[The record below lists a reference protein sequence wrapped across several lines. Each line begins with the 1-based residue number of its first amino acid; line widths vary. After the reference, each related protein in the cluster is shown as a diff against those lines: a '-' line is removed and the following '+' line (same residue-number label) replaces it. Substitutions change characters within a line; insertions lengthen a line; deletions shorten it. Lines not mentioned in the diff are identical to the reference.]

1 MALKIG
7 DNAPDFKL
15 INSEKKEVLLS
26 QHLGKNVLV
35 LFFPFAFTGVCTDE
49 LCSIRDNKG
58 MYDKIDAVILCI
70 SVDSPFTL
78 GKFKEIQGYNFD
90 LLSDFNKEVSTAYGV
105 LKEEFVLGLKG
116 VSKRSAFIVDKMG
129 KIRYAEILENAGELP
144 NFAAINSILEEIK

>member
-1 MALKIG
+1 MALRIG

-26 QHLGKNVLV
+26 GHLGKNVLV

-49 LCSIRDNKG
+49 LCSIRDNKT
-58 MYDKIDAVILCI
+58 MYDSIDAVILSI

-116 VSKRSAFIVDKMG
+116 VSKRSAFVVDKTG
-129 KIRYAEILENAGELP
+129 KIRYIEILENAGELP
-144 NFAAINSILEEIK
+144 NFAAINSLLEEIK